1 MLERILQHPVGSSA
15 IVLPPAFLPPDPKC
29 SNGSIGPP
37 DPRLRLDGRDWGE
50 AHLADSF
57 LLRWLLPLSDP
68 AFPSV
73 SPPTPPVLP
82 SYPAAPGPATSHA
95 STSVHYSFESCY
107 ASSRSVSLAVFDC
120 TLECVDH
127 R

>member
-57 LLRWLLPLSDP
+57 LLRWLLPLLDP

-73 SPPTPPVLP
+73 PPPTPPVLP
-82 SYPAAPGPATSHA
+82 SYPAALGPATSPA
-95 STSVHYSFESCY
+95 SMSVHSSFAELLCFFK
-107 ASSRSVSLAVFDC
+107 VDLLIHCDC
-120 TLECVDH
+120 TVECVI